1 MPLMVKSNKSSCVQG
16 LFDFLAMTLKRL
28 VEKDDEGSGQ
38 SDDTIKELGFTFP
51 FPLKQ
56 LSISSGTLVK
66 WTKEFAI
73 EDAVS
78 LCLFVN
84 D

>member
-1 MPLMVKSNKSSCVQG
+1 MVKSNKSSCVQG